1 MEEIR
6 WNFLVLWMKDQ
17 RVFFEMLFSNLAVIW
32 CKIAVNNEVCDWIWK
47 KAVFTA
53 SFNAYDHST
62 TDHST
67 TLWSHSCTRP
77 IIIFPNTTPSSSSE
91 RHSPSCRAGWCS
103 CRGSGAR
110 CERACCPQRRRAAK
124 REASSSPAK
133 YVCVGICIFH
143 RICIFHCIC
152 IWLWNLDL
160 WFPLPLVWKIT
171 VGPELDCSSLR
182 KSRVR
187 ISLQLDL
194 KMRKFVMICDCFLE
208 NMTTHDIMR
217 LFTGK
222 HSNKQMNSDLL

>member
-17 RVFFEMLFSNLAVIW
+17 RDFWNVVLKSRRNLMYN
-32 CKIAVNNEVCDWIWK
+32 CSEQRSMRLNLK
-47 KAVFTA
+47 KVVFTT
-53 SFNAYDHST
+53 SFNAYEHST
-62 TDHST
+62 SQ
-67 TLWSHSCTRP
+67 WSNSCTRP
-77 IIIFPNTTPSSSSE
+77 IIIFPNTTPSWSSE

-143 RICIFHCIC
+143 RICIFHFIC
-152 IWLWNLDL
+152 IWVWNLDL

-194 KMRKFVMICDCFLE
+194 KMRQFVMIRDCFLE
-208 NMTTHDIMR
+208 NMTTHDNMR

>member
-1 MEEIR
+1 MKFSGPLNEGPEGFF
-6 WNFLVLWMKDQ
+6 WNVVLKSRRNLMYNCSEQ
-17 RVFFEMLFSNLAVIW
+17 RSMRLNL
-32 CKIAVNNEVCDWIWK
+32 K
-47 KAVFTA
+47 KVVFTT
-53 SFNAYDHST
+53 SFIAYEHST
-62 TDHST
+62 YQ
-67 TLWSHSCTRP
+67 WSNSCTRP

-110 CERACCPQRRRAAK
+110 CGRACCPQRRRAAK

-143 RICIFHCIC
+143 RICIFHFIC
-152 IWLWNLDL
+152 IWVWNLDL
-160 WFPLPLVWKIT
+160 WFPFPLVWKIT

-208 NMTTHDIMR
+208 NMTTHDNMR